1 MNGACK
7 IILCVSCVRTKDFIK
22 AYMQN
27 LALSEKYELTLLSH
41 LCLMGPALGQ
51 HWKQVYF
58 WQKSQIFLQ
67 SFFPQVLSTL
77 KLSFCFLELSP
88 IPTHTYTHPYP
99 STHPPP
105 HTPPHYFI
113 PTPAFLNV
121 CVPSP
126 PLMALLDSEGI
137 MGIKFHIIESDPGIL
152 PANTLILI
160 EKFED
165 NVLSQGEART
175 KIFYGR

>member
-1 MNGACK
+1 MNDACK
-7 IILCVSCVRTKDFIK
+7 IILCLSCVRTKDFIK

-27 LALSEKYELTLLSH
+27 LALSEKYELTLLSR

-51 HWKQVYF
+51 HWEQVHL
-58 WQKSQIFLQ
+58 WQKSQRFLQ

-88 IPTHTYTHPYP
+88 MPTHTHTHTHPP
-99 STHPPP
+99 THPPP
-105 HTPPHYFI
+105 HYFI
-113 PTPAFLNV
+113 LTPAFPNV

-137 MGIKFHIIESDPGIL
+137 MGINGSYNRK
-152 PANTLILI
+152 
-160 EKFED
+160 
-165 NVLSQGEART
+165 
-175 KIFYGR
+175 

>member
-1 MNGACK
+1 MNDACK
-7 IILCVSCVRTKDFIK
+7 IILCLFCVRTKDFIK

-27 LALSEKYELTLLSH
+27 LALSEKYELTLLSR

-51 HWKQVYF
+51 HWEQVYL
-58 WQKSQIFLQ
+58 WQKSQRFLQ

-88 IPTHTYTHPYP
+88 MPTHTH
-99 STHPPP
+99 THPPP
-105 HTPPHYFI
+105 HYFI
-113 PTPAFLNV
+113 LTPAFPNV

-137 MGIKFHIIESDPGIL
+137 MGINGSYNRK
-152 PANTLILI
+152 
-160 EKFED
+160 
-165 NVLSQGEART
+165 
-175 KIFYGR
+175 